1 MFIPLPREKQK
12 LNIPNIITLSRPLFG
27 AVFFYVLALGEVGV
41 ATWVFILGALTDF
54 FDGQIAR
61 RFKMVTEL
69 GKILDPV
76 FDRTFMLTIILGIF
90 LFRTQLWL
98 PVLMILAREII
109 GFWGLLIFVIK
120 RKSPTDRIGWFGKIT
135 TAMQCIA
142 IPAILLQVPLYMVWV
157 YSAMIIGAISGFIY
171 LKIAIGEK

>member
-1 MFIPLPREKQK
+1 MFIPLPPEKQK

-27 AVFFYVLALGEVGV
+27 AVFLYALALGEVGV

-69 GKILDPV
+69 GKIIDPV
-76 FDRTFMLTIILGIF
+76 FDRTFMITVILGIF
-90 LFRTQLWL
+90 LFRTPLWL

-109 GFWGLLIFVIK
+109 GFWGLVIFIIK
-120 RKSPTDRIGWFGKIT
+120 RKNPTDKIGWFGKIT
-135 TAMQCIA
+135 TAMQSIA
-142 IPAILLQVPLYMVWV
+142 IPAILLQVPLYMIWV
-157 YSAMIIGAISGFIY
+157 YLALIMGAVSGGLY
-171 LKIAIGEK
+171 LKIALTEK